1 VIGNHSDTHPWLSRT
16 PVADDLADIDKAE
29 EWLQKQ
35 PGHRLWFRYPYLDE
49 GKNDVE
55 KRDAV
60 RAALHERALLNAY
73 VTVDNYDWY
82 LDALAS
88 RAKADQKPMDMAQLQ
103 SLYVETLLQ
112 AANFYNE
119 IAVQAIGRSP
129 AHVLL
134 LHETDLA
141 ALFVDELV
149 EALQKDGWE
158 IVPIDEAYA
167 DPIALV
173 EPDTLFLGSGRVAA
187 IANTKGWLPADLV
200 HPRTD
205 EEVLDS
211 LFATNVLIQ

>member
-1 VIGNHSDTHPWLSRT
+1 
-16 PVADDLADIDKAE
+16 
-29 EWLQKQ
+29 
-35 PGHRLWFRYPYLDE
+35 
-49 GKNDVE
+49 
-55 KRDAV
+55 
-60 RAALHERALLNAY
+60 
-73 VTVDNYDWY
+73 
-82 LDALAS
+82 
-88 RAKADQKPMDMAQLQ
+88 
-103 SLYVETLLQ
+103 VETLLQ

-149 EALQKDGWE
+149 EALRKDGWE

-173 EPDTLFLGSGRVAA
+173 EPDTLLLGSGRVAA

-200 HPRTD
+200 HSRTD